1 MKKNWEGVKLKL
13 EIPFNSFKELKEY
26 ASSETD
32 NEKYFLNR
40 MLCGILELIKEKDI
54 LTVYAKNLFK
64 NYKELEIFTLTNRHK
79 IILSKLIYNENKI
92 EMFTYDV
99 DNIELIELILPIK
112 EERIQAELKIV
123 FNNGKQVYLNSDT
136 DTNLHWKERYSNYI
150 KEIAKL
156 LIHKEHL

>member
-1 MKKNWEGVKLKL
+1 MKL

-54 LTVYAKNLFK
+54 LTVYVKNLFK

-79 IILSKLIYNENKI
+79 IILSKLIYSENKI
-92 EMFTYDV
+92 EMFIYDL

-112 EERIQAELKIV
+112 EERSQAELKIM

-156 LIHKEHL
+156 LTYKEHL